1 MKLGELRAVMYGN
14 VVLCEEGKKQAAST
28 YPNYI
33 DVFEGDC
40 RHIPQELYER
50 DIVVISA
57 VARLGEE
64 WLEIILENG

>member
-14 VVLCEEGKKQAAST
+14 VVLCEESEKQAAST

-50 DIVVISA
+50 DIVVISG
-57 VARLGEE
+57 VSRLGEE
-64 WLEIILENG
+64 CLEIILGNG